1 MPRYHTLGKIPH
13 KRHTTFKKPDGS
25 LYQEELF
32 GTAGFAGMSSLIY
45 HLQPPTVVSEIKRG
59 ADVSPKIAIDKNMKA
74 LSFKGFSQYTETINS
89 NRPGASQ
96 GAFAVGKNV
105 LQFEIGGKISDLSH
119 VNFKNS
125 TMNETQLNYII
136 RYGFLKNKLEVIIN
150 GAYNQ
155 NKSINKFISE
165 DVIEE
170 KFLNKQTLGFKYLVF
185 DPFKNKKWHSV
196 SLLSWKKNRRIRLV
210 DFIPAL
216 SVYAGVNYIPKNGYS
231 YDDPFTSIKKSAE
244 YNIFNHSFF
253 NKANWKMTENV
264 ISPKASIITQ
274 NHFIGKWV
282 LVNNITLDRI
292 GDKNPILN
300 HITTLTHN
308 YNNPKWSSFIEYEM
322 IKNDIYADNYY
333 KFGVAFLLN
342 RNYQFDSSIGTN
354 IKDTPRNLYFNFGP
368 NA

>member
-1 MPRYHTLGKIPH
+1 MKLQHILTLC
-13 KRHTTFKKPDGS
+13 
-25 LYQEELF
+25 LL
-32 GTAGFAGMSSLIY
+32 
-45 HLQPPTVVSEIKRG
+45 
-59 ADVSPKIAIDKNMKA
+59 

-170 KFLNKQTLGFKYLVF
+170 KILNKQTLGFKYLVF

-354 IKDTPRNLYFNFGP
+354 IKNTPRNLYFNFGLSTRLDWYRDEIP
-368 NA
+368 VNKEEIKKEKEKNKKLKKEFKLLIKSDKKKKKSDKKESKSIKKAAKRHK

>member
-1 MPRYHTLGKIPH
+1 MKLQHILTLC
-13 KRHTTFKKPDGS
+13 
-25 LYQEELF
+25 LL
-32 GTAGFAGMSSLIY
+32 
-45 HLQPPTVVSEIKRG
+45 
-59 ADVSPKIAIDKNMKA
+59 

-170 KFLNKQTLGFKYLVF
+170 KILNKQTLGFKYLVF

-196 SLLSWKKNRRIRLV
+196 SLLSWKKIRRIR
-210 DFIPAL
+210 
-216 SVYAGVNYIPKNGYS
+216 
-231 YDDPFTSIKKSAE
+231 FT
-244 YNIFNHSFF
+244 
-253 NKANWKMTENV
+253 
-264 ISPKASIITQ
+264 
-274 NHFIGKWV
+274 
-282 LVNNITLDRI
+282 
-292 GDKNPILN
+292 
-300 HITTLTHN
+300 
-308 YNNPKWSSFIEYEM
+308 
-322 IKNDIYADNYY
+322 
-333 KFGVAFLLN
+333 
-342 RNYQFDSSIGTN
+342 
-354 IKDTPRNLYFNFGP
+354 
-368 NA
+368 